1 MTDHIECVVVGGGA
15 VGLGIGRAFACAGHD
30 GVSLI
35 DANAARVF
43 EPELHCRAALFSEKS
58 GIVDG
63 HGLML
68 AYQGEIEAN
77 GGAVALNAVVCG
89 GGRTDTGYK
98 IEIEIGGDERYALS
112 CDILIN
118 AAGLWVGAFATGLDF
133 YPKER
138 VPKVYFGKGSFFS
151 YSGPLP
157 FSRHISPLGS
167 TLEMGGTYTVDLGER
182 AKFGPDFELVAD
194 KDYSVDPDRR
204 ARFAAAIRRYFPG
217 LDEDRLQP
225 DYAGNRPMLSAHRD
239 VQFDDWMIEGP
250 ATHGFPGLVHLFGI
264 STPGLTS
271 SIVLGDYVR
280 SLL

>member
-1 MTDHIECVVVGGGA
+1 VDDDDIALLDRLKDYAEANGVG
-15 VGLGIGRAFACAGHD
+15 

-35 DANAARVF
+35 GAKAARAL
-43 EPELHCRAALFSEKS
+43 EPELQCHAALFSEKS

-77 GGAVALNAVVCG
+77 GGAVALNAVACG
-89 GGRTDTGYK
+89 GGRTTSGYEV
-98 IEIEIGGDERYALS
+98 EIEIGSAERYTLS

-118 AAGLWVGAFATGLDF
+118 AAGLGAEAFATGLDF
-133 YPKER
+133 YPKAR
-138 VPKVYFGKGSFFS
+138 VPRVYFGKGSFFS
-151 YSGPLP
+151 YSGPRP
-157 FSRHISPLGS
+157 FSRHISPLNS
-167 TLEMGGTYTVDLGER
+167 TLEMGGTYTVDLGGR
-182 AKFGPDFELVAD
+182 AKFGPDFELVAE
-194 KDYSVDPDRR
+194 KDYNVDPNRR

-217 LDEDRLQP
+217 LDENRLQP

-239 VQFDDWMIEGP
+239 VQLDDWQIDGP
-250 ATHGFPGLVHLFGI
+250 AIHGFPGLVHLFGI